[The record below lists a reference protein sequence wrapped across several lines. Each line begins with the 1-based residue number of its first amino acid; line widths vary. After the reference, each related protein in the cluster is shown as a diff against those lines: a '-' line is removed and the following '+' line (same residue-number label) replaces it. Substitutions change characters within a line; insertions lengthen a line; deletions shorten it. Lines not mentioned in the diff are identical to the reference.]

1 MGGYSAGM
9 LNHKIFFARRV
20 KAEAGKHGLDSGGI
34 KYAIVTPDGV
44 SAGVTFKK
52 GARAFNNGAVED
64 YDLLMFRVRCR
75 KDIDRWCL
83 IKYHNTWYQ
92 IESFNEEFTDNK
104 IQITAREMTNQD
116 VTIVTPPEPSSSEI

>member
-1 MGGYSAGM
+1 MAYSAGM
-9 LNHKIFFARRV
+9 LNHKITLARRV
-20 KAEAGKHGLDSGGI
+20 KAEAGTHGLDGGGI
-34 KYAIVTPDGV
+34 KYQIVTTV

-52 GARAFNNGAVED
+52 GARGLNEGTVED
-64 YDLLMFRVRCR
+64 YDILMFRLRWR

-92 IESFNEEFTDNK
+92 IESFNDDYVDNQ